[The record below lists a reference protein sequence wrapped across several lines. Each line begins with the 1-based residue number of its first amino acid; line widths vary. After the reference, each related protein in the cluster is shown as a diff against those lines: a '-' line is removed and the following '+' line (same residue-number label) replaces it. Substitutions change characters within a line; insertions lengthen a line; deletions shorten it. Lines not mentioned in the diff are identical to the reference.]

1 MILTVKEASLCYCPF
16 LFERYCKTN
25 HCMMWIWVETKK
37 LMSQD
42 GSFVTFIKDIEKA
55 MYIELPY
62 DKKTGRCGLCK
73 CEPN

>member
-1 MILTVKEASLCYCPF
+1 
-16 LFERYCKTN
+16 
-25 HCMMWIWVETKK
+25 MMWIWVETKK